1 MAATPAERRLA
12 GQSAA
17 HTSWANTENRSAR
30 TAPARA
36 ALDAKFL
43 AAADGDPGA
52 VEGYLRVS
60 DTGIECLRLP
70 LVPVIVSVYGPLGEL
85 REVETFKVTLVEELA
100 VKEAVALLG
109 NPLTVNATVPLNPFS
124 RVIVML

>member
-1 MAATPAERRLA
+1 M
-12 GQSAA
+12 
-17 HTSWANTENRSAR
+17 NAR
-30 TAPARA
+30 
-36 ALDAKFL
+36 

-60 DTGIECLRLP
+60 ETGIECLRPP